1 MGYVDPG
8 LQSLFMLL
16 RQAGIP
22 VGLEELRR
30 LGTVFAVAPALDED
44 GLRQV
49 IESVCIKSVEQQKT
63 FRRVYE
69 RWLSVAEKQL
79 ASAEARFKTKH
90 EWSKNQR
97 HSKSARQDVKALPP
111 APAAQPAAAAGSAM
125 AEEAPAEQE
134 QEAQP
139 VVAAGARPEAP
150 DLSAFR
156 DGLHFPMAPQST
168 GEADRSLPLRPEDEQ
183 ARDVISPGPTPP
195 KPMHPARMMATA
207 AALVLLVVIIR
218 YGNNLL
224 GDGGQ
229 SAPDAGLQT
238 AASMDAGP
246 SPANGAL
253 LAYRP
258 EVLVLWQPE
267 EDVPLLG
274 YFAVAA
280 ALGLGVWLLMARG
293 RGRWLPSVPR
303 AQAVPGAV
311 ALARGA
317 VNSASGTLFLDAQD
331 EETLVWGV
339 GRFISDELSHAL
351 DIDRTVHETAA
362 AYGRPVLRYEAA
374 RYNREVWLWVDE
386 SMDSPVARHLAR
398 DLAHTLRSSGLPVT
412 VATFWGIPTQL
423 RSGENVV
430 TLDEIE
436 AQRESAAVA
445 VLTDGRL
452 MHTAHRA
459 LDRAPALHELLR
471 NLSFWPRV
479 TFIDFGRGRLGPIVE
494 PHGLRVIAPHDAPA
508 ALSDLAE
515 GSERAAHTRL
525 VGDARVW
532 AAACALSSRPV
543 DDPTALKL
551 RRMLGLTV
559 SPWAIETLR
568 EHADH
573 RAGGMSWSCRG
584 RADLMGWLLDAEE
597 LPEKGLPPPDSLL
610 ARIVAAWDRL
620 LVERERAQRAQN
632 PGWEGSAEQNALR
645 VERAFVHIWDR
656 PDEAATTLYELFHGP
671 QQQAIRHGLG
681 ELSPRESADHPDS
694 IPLPWALRHQRRETQ
709 VMLTEMGLGQKAG
722 LDGRRSLP
730 RPGRLLL
737 ALGLCAGVA
746 LGGAYA
752 LVEAHVTRETLAPEG
767 FDAWPRDDG
776 KPVFRQLVQ
785 QGTRR
790 WEVRV
795 HTPWFPEPVVTPLI
809 AGQDYRLYGVRQD
822 LACEQEEPGGKL
834 LRCCQSGDEIM
845 QRPRFPDRWS
855 FVVLPD
861 ILYAFD
867 SPGAAG
873 TSVRRFGTTENL
885 ANSLL
890 CSGTADGV
898 FLKGSEQ
905 DMPDWSAWAGA
916 QPEQSQLLVV
926 SDDVPATLDQYTG
939 RAVVLSTEQS
949 GALLDLID
957 FEGEQTLAQ
966 RKPGLKPLKGD
977 TATFLVRGMGAC
989 GTQGQPCCWQ
999 DEKLDFCELG
1009 LTCENGTCV
1018 PRPACEPDTGRCEG
1032 PHTLVTCNASGTD
1045 EIVTPCAPDEECRG
1059 DRCVPIA
1066 RPCTPGHPSC
1076 SADGTAVIA
1085 CEDESR
1091 RHVRKDCPAGNL
1103 CREGACYD
1111 IQAATVTFDVRM
1123 PADAPDSPRENAP
1136 EPRKASL
1143 LCTVGSES
1151 IQWRLDPPSDLRPV
1165 SRKITVL
1172 FQPRRPGA
1180 LLEVACWL
1188 TSAQPREVQSRT
1200 HPWTRESEGDHRF
1213 RIPGVPGLQVVYNVR
1228 IHLTAPGSEAAPS
1241 RGQRQDD
1248 PKQYRQ
1254 ENPGA
1259 KQQGDDSDAAGDAAG
1274 NQPRR
1279 TQQRRGN
1286 RESQ

>member
-22 VGLEELRR
+22 VGLEEIRR
-30 LGTVFAVAPALDED
+30 LGTVFAAAPALDED

-63 FRRVYE
+63 FRRVYD
-69 RWLSVAEKQL
+69 RWLAVAEKQL

-97 HSKSARQDVKALPP
+97 QSKTARLDVKALPP
-111 APAAQPAAAAGSAM
+111 APAARPAAAAGGVV
-125 AEEAPAEQE
+125 AEEAQAEHEREEPPAE
-134 QEAQP
+134 
-139 VVAAGARPEAP
+139 AGGASPEAP

-156 DGLHFPMAPQST
+156 DGLHIPRAPQAT
-168 GEADRSLPLRPEDEQ
+168 GEADTALPLRPEDEQ
-183 ARDVISPGPTPP
+183 ARDMINPGPTPP
-195 KPMHPARMMATA
+195 KPMHPARMMATLA
-207 AALVLLVVIIR
+207 VLVLLVVGIR
-218 YGNNLL
+218 YAKDLL
-224 GDGGQ
+224 GDGRQ
-229 SAPDAGLQT
+229 SAPDAGVQVDASGSV
-238 AASMDAGP
+238 AASTANDALP
-246 SPANGAL
+246 
-253 LAYRP
+253 AYRP
-258 EVLVLWQPE
+258 EVVVLWQPD

-274 YFAVAA
+274 YVGVVA
-280 ALGLGVWLLMARG
+280 ALGMGLWLLLARG

-303 AQAVPGAV
+303 ARAVPGAV

-317 VNSASGTLFLDAQD
+317 VNSTGGTLFLDAQD

-339 GRFISDELSHAL
+339 GRFVSDELSHAL

-362 AYGRPVLRYEAA
+362 AYGRAVLRYEAA

-398 DLAHTLRSSGLPVT
+398 DLAHALRSSGLPVT

-423 RSGENVV
+423 RSGENAV

-494 PHGLRVIAPHDAPA
+494 PHGLRVIAPQDAPA

-515 GSERAAHTRL
+515 GGDRPAYTRL

-551 RRMLGLTV
+551 RQMLGLTV

-620 LVERERAQRAQN
+620 LVERERVQRAQN
-632 PGWEGSAEQNALR
+632 PGWESSAEQDALR

-671 QQQAIRHGLG
+671 QQQAIRHGLS
-681 ELSPRESADHPDS
+681 ELAPRECADHADS

-709 VMLTEMGLGQKAG
+709 VMLTEMGLGGKAG

-746 LGGAYA
+746 LGGTYA
-752 LVEAHVTRETLAPEG
+752 LVEAHVTRETAEPKLLN
-767 FDAWPRDDG
+767 AWPRDG
-776 KPVFRQLVQ
+776 KPVFLQLVR
-785 QGTRR
+785 QGPES
-790 WEVRV
+790 WQARV
-795 HTPWFPEPVVTPLI
+795 HTPWFPEPVVAPLV
-809 AGQDYRLYGVRQD
+809 AGQNYRLHGERQD
-822 LACEQEEPGGKL
+822 LACEQAEPGGKL
-834 LRCCQSGDEIM
+834 LRCCQSGDEVM
-845 QRPRFPDRWS
+845 RRPRFADRWS
-855 FVVLPD
+855 FVVLPAEKNTD
-861 ILYAFD
+861 Y
-867 SPGAAG
+867 
-873 TSVRRFGTTENL
+873 L
-885 ANSLL
+885 ANRLL
-890 CSGTADGV
+890 CSGTADAVYLLSSSVSPGA
-898 FLKGSEQ
+898 GYAPS
-905 DMPDWSAWAGA
+905 MPDWSSWGGA
-916 QPEQSQLLVV
+916 SPESSQLLVV
-926 SDDVPATLDQYTG
+926 SDSVPATLDRYTG
-939 RAVVLSTEQS
+939 QAVVIASDQWST
-949 GALLDLID
+949 LLDLVD
-957 FEGEQTLAQ
+957 FEGKQTLAQ
-966 RKPGLKPLKGD
+966 RKPRLQALHGK
-977 TATFLVRGMGAC
+977 TEAFQVQGMGAC
-989 GTQGQPCCWQ
+989 GNQGQPCCWQ
-999 DEKLDFCELG
+999 DEQIDHCELG
-1009 LTCENGTCV
+1009 LICEDGTCV
-1018 PRPACEPDTGRCEG
+1018 PKLACEPDTTRCG
-1032 PHTLVTCNASGTD
+1032 GAYTLVTCNVSGTD
-1045 EIVTPCAPDEECRG
+1045 EIVTPCAPDEECRD
-1059 DRCVPIA
+1059 DRCVPIT
-1066 RPCTPGHPSC
+1066 RPCMPGHPSC

-1091 RHVRKDCPAGNL
+1091 RHVRKPCPAGNL

-1111 IQAATVTFDVRM
+1111 VQAATVTFDVRM
-1123 PADAPDSPRENAP
+1123 PADAPGSPGENAP
-1136 EPRKASL
+1136 EPPEASL

-1151 IQWRLDPPSDLRPV
+1151 IEWRLDPPPDLRPV

-1188 TSAQPREVQSRT
+1188 TPAQPREVQSRR
-1200 HPWTRESEGDHRF
+1200 HPWTRASEGMHRF
-1213 RIPGVPGLQVVYNVR
+1213 RIPGMPGLQVLYTIR
-1228 IHLTAPGSEAAPS
+1228 IHLTAPGSEAAPA
-1241 RGQRQDD
+1241 RGPDN

-1254 ENPGA
+1254 ESQGD
-1259 KQQGDDSDAAGDAAG
+1259 KQQGGASGAAGS
-1274 NQPRR
+1274 QPRR
-1279 TQQRRGN
+1279 APLRRGS
-1286 RESQ
+1286 REPQ